1 MNLIKW
7 KLNPQRNKK
16 ILYGFFYFFLTQPL
30 LIWISALLAISGTN
44 NIELNLIFFMILY
57 FSGQVISVFLYSYC
71 HWLFRKTNQKYYW
84 KYSWFLLPWN
94 SLLDFV
100 FFYKVIMIY
109 RLINKLGFRE
119 EKINSVDQNLF
130 FHQGLIT
137 FAFIVIILTLYLPF
151 AISGLYEI
159 LNTILF
165 FSSLH
170 IFIKIIIN
178 QIMDLIMLKEQL
190 ILKTYQKITLVFS
203 TILGQF
209 WFALLIKKQTFKK
222 VGVSKID
229 EETYYPSWYK
239 KKDD

>member
-1 MNLIKW
+1 MNLVKW
-7 KLNPQRNKK
+7 KLDPKRNKK
-16 ILYGFFYFFLTQPL
+16 ILHGFFYFFLTQPL
-30 LIWISALLAISGTN
+30 LIWISAFLAISGVS
-44 NIELNLIFFMILY
+44 NIKLNLIFFMILY
-57 FSGQVISVFLYSYC
+57 FGGQVISVFLYSYC

-94 SLLDFV
+94 PLLDFV

-119 EKINSVDQNLF
+119 ERINSVDQNLF

-137 FAFIVIILTLYLPF
+137 FIFIIIILTLYLPF
-151 AISGLYEI
+151 ALLGLHEI

-165 FSSLH
+165 FSPLH

-190 ILKTYQKITLVFS
+190 ILKTYQKIILVCS

-209 WFALLIKKQTFKK
+209 WFALFIKKKTFKK
-222 VGVSKID
+222 VNVSKLD